1 MTFKLKNSGQSL
13 ESKFLRNSG
22 FEPNNDLELMNGPLD
37 LRDRFLQVATS
48 FRRFKSNQNKNISC
62 SRQSQQQIHRRI
74 INELK

>member
-1 MTFKLKNSGQSL
+1 MRVNFLKIAVLNLKMTLQ
-13 ESKFLRNSG
+13 
-22 FEPNNDLELMNGPLD
+22 LMNGPLD
-37 LRDRFLQVATS
+37 LRNRFLQVATS

>member
-1 MTFKLKNSGQSL
+1 MRVIFFEIAVSNLTMTLQ
-13 ESKFLRNSG
+13 
-22 FEPNNDLELMNGPLD
+22 LMNVQLD